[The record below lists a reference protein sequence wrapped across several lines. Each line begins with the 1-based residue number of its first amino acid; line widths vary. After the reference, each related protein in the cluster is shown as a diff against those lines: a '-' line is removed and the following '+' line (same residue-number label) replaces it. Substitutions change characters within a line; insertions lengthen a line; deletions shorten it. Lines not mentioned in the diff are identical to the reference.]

1 MTGAAVLRVLT
12 AGPLVT
18 VQDIGRP
25 GHLCHGVPAS
35 GPMDRL
41 AFRAANAALGNP
53 LDAAGVEVSL
63 GGLTLACLEG
73 DTAVALAGGGFV
85 IDCAG
90 QRLGGWRVLHL
101 RAGQQL
107 QVRRGPWGSWCYLA
121 FPGGLTVRRWL
132 DSAATHALSGLG
144 GGLVREGTEL
154 AVASARRGMTPGPIP
169 CPVQARPRHRLRVTL
184 GPQDRFFAPETLASL
199 LSETFA
205 LTDAYD
211 RMGVRLRGPPL
222 PLAMPPTMPSEPI
235 LRGSVQVS
243 ADGVATV
250 LLADHQTT
258 GGYPKIATVLD
269 ADLDGFAQLRSHAL
283 IGFSEV
289 GPADAIHIA
298 RQQAEATRRYLVRV
312 SALFRGSQP

>member
-1 MTGAAVLRVLT
+1 MTAARLRVLT

-25 GHLCHGVPAS
+25 GHLRHGVPAS

-53 LDAAGVEVSL
+53 VQAAGIEVSL
-63 GGLTLACLEG
+63 GGVTLECVQGE
-73 DTAVALAGGGFV
+73 TAVAVAGGGFV
-85 IDCAG
+85 VELAG
-90 QRLGGWRVLHL
+90 QRLGGWRVVHL

-107 QVRRGPWGSWCYLA
+107 QVRRGPWGAWSYLA
-121 FPGGLTVRRWL
+121 FAGGLEVRHWL
-132 DSAATHALSGLG
+132 GSAATHALSGLG
-144 GGLVREGTEL
+144 GGLVRAGDEFGVL
-154 AVASARRGMTPGPIP
+154 GSDASAVAGPIP
-169 CPVQARPRHRLRVTL
+169 CPVLARPRHRLRVTP
-184 GPQDRFFAPETLASL
+184 GPQDRFFAPDTLAAF
-199 LSETFA
+199 LSATFA

-211 RMGVRLRGPPL
+211 RMGVRLRGPLL
-222 PLAMPPTMPSEPI
+222 PLAVPPTMPSEPI

-269 ADLDGFAQLRSHAL
+269 TDLDGFAQLRSHAP
-283 IGFSEV
+283 IGFSAVTAVE
-289 GPADAIHIA
+289 AIQIA
-298 RQQAEATRRYLVRV
+298 RQQESATRRYLGRLA
-312 SALFRGSQP
+312 ALSGGPRP